1 MSRLTPIVHGDIWTR
16 GTAPL
21 CGPPS
26 NPSMTK
32 RGLLDHDERKADKN
46 AQARIGTG
54 YLGAPG
60 LVPDLRGKASA

>member
-46 AQARIGTG
+46 A
-54 YLGAPG
+54 
-60 LVPDLRGKASA
+60 